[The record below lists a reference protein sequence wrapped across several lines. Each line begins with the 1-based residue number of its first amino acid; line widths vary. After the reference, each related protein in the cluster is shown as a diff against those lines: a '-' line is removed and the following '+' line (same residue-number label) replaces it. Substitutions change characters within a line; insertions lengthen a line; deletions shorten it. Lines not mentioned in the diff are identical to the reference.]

1 MKNLIDFLQALNLN
15 NNREWFNDHR
25 DLYGECRDKVLF
37 ITELL
42 INEIRKFDSSIPPT
56 DPGDC
61 LFRIYRD
68 VRFSADKSPYK
79 THFGSF
85 IARGGRKSRNAG
97 YYLHIEPGGSF
108 LSGGIYMPEP
118 EVLRALR
125 TAIYEQADTFLEII
139 QAPGFIQYFTS
150 VDGEKLKTNPKGF
163 PPEFEH
169 IDLLRYKS
177 YAFSYEMDISKL
189 TSVEYIHKATDVF
202 KALFPANRFLNEALE
217 NYL

>member
-1 MKNLIDFLQALNLN
+1 MKNVIDFLQALGRN

-25 DLYGECRDKVLF
+25 ELYEECRDKVLF
-37 ITELL
+37 ITELM
-42 INEIRKFDSSIPPT
+42 INEIRKFDSGIPPA
-56 DPGDC
+56 DPKDC

-68 VRFSADKSPYK
+68 VRFSPDKSPYK

-85 IARGGRKSRNAG
+85 IAIGGRKSRNAG

-108 LSGGIYMPEP
+108 FSGGIYMPEP

-139 QAPGFIQYFTS
+139 QAPEFTQYFTHI
-150 VDGEKLKTNPKGF
+150 DGEKLKTNPKGF
-163 PPEFEH
+163 SPEFEH
-169 IDLLRYKS
+169 IDLLKYKS
-177 YAFSYEMDISKL
+177 YAFSYEKDVSNL
-189 TSVEYIHKATDVF
+189 TSVEYIHTATEVF
-202 KALFPANRFLNEALE
+202 KALYPANRFLNEALE

>member
-1 MKNLIDFLQALNLN
+1 MKNLIDFLQALSRN
-15 NNREWFNDHR
+15 NNRDWFNDHR
-25 DLYGECRDKVLF
+25 DLYEECREKVLF
-37 ITELL
+37 ITELM
-42 INEIRKFDSSIPPT
+42 INEIRKFDNGIPPT
-56 DPGDC
+56 DPRDC

-68 VRFSADKSPYK
+68 VRFSTDKSPYK

-108 LSGGIYMPEP
+108 FSGGIYLPEP

-139 QAPGFIQYFTS
+139 QAPEFKQYFTCI
-150 VDGEKLKTNPKGF
+150 DGEKLKTNPKGF
-163 PPEFEH
+163 PAEFEH
-169 IDLLRYKS
+169 IELLKYKS
-177 YAFSYEMDISKL
+177 YAFSFEKDVSDL
-189 TSVEYIHKATDVF
+189 TSLQYIQTATGVF
-202 KALFPANRFLNEALE
+202 KALHPVNLFLNEALE